1 MPGVITL
8 TTDFGLQDH
17 YVAVMKAVMM
27 RLAPGVTFV
36 DISHTIPPQDVMAG
50 AWVLR
55 NAAMMFPKG
64 TVHLAVIDPGVG
76 TDRKPVAL
84 EMNGHFFVG
93 PDNGLFT
100 LIGEQY
106 DATAVELAVGSAT
119 ESDPPS
125 QTFHGRDIFAP
136 AAARLASGVPLH
148 ELGTPFNRLVT
159 YHWATPISDKDGIQ
173 GWVVH
178 IDSYGN
184 LITNIPGEMLDRMLP
199 SGENKAS
206 WEYKTTGESKTSR
219 EYKIYVGNTILPS
232 VSRTFGSVPEGDPV
246 AYIGSAGMLEIAVNK
261 GNASE
266 LLSVLKGAQVTL
278 IAR

>member
-27 RLAPGVTFV
+27 KMVPDVSFI
-36 DISHTIPPQDVMAG
+36 DISHKIPPQDVMAG

-55 NAAMMFPKG
+55 NAAMMFPPG

-76 TDRKPVAL
+76 TERKPVAI

-93 PDNGLFT
+93 PDNGLFS
-100 LIGEQY
+100 LISDQY
-106 DATAVELAVGSAT
+106 ESTVVELT
-119 ESDPPS
+119 ETAFWGDNPS

-136 AAARLASGVPLH
+136 AAAHLANGVPL
-148 ELGTPFNRLVT
+148 ERLGTPFNRLVT

-184 LITNIPGEMLDRMLP
+184 LITNIPGEMMERMSP
-199 SGENKAS
+199 SG
-206 WEYKTTGESKTSR
+206 
-219 EYKIYVGNTILPS
+219 EYKIYVGNTILQS
-232 VSRTFGSVPEGDPV
+232 VSKTFGSVPEGDPV

-261 GNASE
+261 GDASQM
-266 LLSVLKGAQVTL
+266 LSVMKGAQVSL
-278 IAR
+278 IVR